1 MENLELD
8 KAQTVNITSY
18 NAKESPFVLLGVFY
32 CLPSTL
38 VTIITEDNSKG
49 NSKHY
54 SNGQPQFYVVVDAA
68 YGCTK

>member
-32 CLPSTL
+32 CLHSTL

-49 NSKHY
+49 NPKHY
-54 SNGQPQFYVVVDAA
+54 SHR
-68 YGCTK
+68 